1 MKLHGMRIIIDKVKS
16 MVDRS
21 ITDAEDLLWERLLWM
36 EGGNRFEMDKNAL
49 EDDIRFRKRGSY
61 FVSNRQN
68 RLMSSLE
75 EKIVIW
81 MLASR
86 RGSKMRQEDGSWYT
100 HRVKEYLRKV
110 DKARGLLLFCMHVT
124 GGQPARGPDILSL
137 RYKDGL
143 SQDRNIFVLDGLVM
157 SVTCYHKTL
166 SQWDVPKAVPRFMP
180 WQVGQLV
187 TVYLN

>member
-1 MKLHGMRIIIDKVKS
+1 
-16 MVDRS
+16 
-21 ITDAEDLLWERLLWM
+21 
-36 EGGNRFEMDKNAL
+36 
-49 EDDIRFRKRGSY
+49 
-61 FVSNRQN
+61 
-68 RLMSSLE
+68 MSSLE
-75 EKIVIW
+75 EKTAMW

-86 RGSKMRQEDGSWYT
+86 GKRKMRQKDGSWHT

-110 DKARGLLLFCMHVT
+110 DKARGLLLFCMHFN

-166 SQWDVPKAVPRFMP
+166 SQWDVLKAVPRAARDGVLGLRAAAHGLYIPTFNRRCMETKEVGRK
-180 WQVGQLV
+180 QVGCAMV
-187 TVYLN
+187 RSPRP

>member
-1 MKLHGMRIIIDKVKS
+1 MISLLAYGKYLAVDHGNAGANFWEKEEKIMKLHGMGIIIDKVKS

-21 ITDAEDLLWERLLWM
+21 ITDAENLLWERLLWI

-49 EDDIRFRKRGSY
+49 EDDIRFRILGSY

-75 EKIVIW
+75 EKTAMW

-86 RGSKMRQEDGSWYT
+86 RERKMKQKDGSWHT

-137 RYKDGL
+137 LHKDGL
-143 SQDRNIFVLDGLVM
+143 SQD
-157 SVTCYHKTL
+157 
-166 SQWDVPKAVPRFMP
+166 
-180 WQVGQLV
+180 
-187 TVYLN
+187 